1 MSGKAKD
8 HSNDLPISPQA
19 KIGSTRFIESMSFI
33 LLIFRLRPLFESKY
47 YRKHRLIR
55 ETDQIRSNRH
65 ISKEQL
71 VHKKEHRH
79 MYFDNF
85 SLTSSRKSAN
95 AMQNNLRT
103 TYQYTRKEMRNF
115 ARDEVQTALVPPI
128 PLQPAMPNPNLPVI
142 PGVRQDRNL
151 HGGVCGWNQNTLTGV
166 RLPPGVFA
174 PLLPHTRPIIAVGNA
189 GFSWRKPHAAVNNAV
204 RLFLLKLLLV
214 LIPRNCDSRC
224 CHYTHSGTRHLPQV
238 RIVSSIP
245 QAATSSP
252 SHAGISSD

>member
-1 MSGKAKD
+1 MM
-8 HSNDLPISPQA
+8 LPISPLA
-19 KIGSTRFIESMSFI
+19 KIGSIRFIESMSFI

-47 YRKHRLIR
+47 YRKHRLMR

-65 ISKEQL
+65 ISQYLIGVISKEQL

-95 AMQNNLRT
+95 AMQNNLRA
-103 TYQYTRKEMRNF
+103 TYQYTRQEMRNF
-115 ARDEVQTALVPPI
+115 ARDEVQTALAPPI
-128 PLQPAMPNPNLPVI
+128 PLLPAMPNANLPVI

-151 HGGVCGWNQNTLTGV
+151 HGGVCGWNQNTRTGV

-204 RLFLLKLLLV
+204 RIFLLKLLLV
-214 LIPRNCDSRC
+214 LIPRNGDSRC
-224 CHYTHSGTRHLPQV
+224 CHYTHSGTRHLPPV
-238 RIVSSIP
+238 FIVSAIP

-252 SHAGISSD
+252 SHTSFPSD

>member
-1 MSGKAKD
+1 M
-8 HSNDLPISPQA
+8 
-19 KIGSTRFIESMSFI
+19 
-33 LLIFRLRPLFESKY
+33 
-47 YRKHRLIR
+47 R

-65 ISKEQL
+65 ISQYLIGVISKEQL

-103 TYQYTRKEMRNF
+103 TYQFTRQEMRNF
-115 ARDEVQTALVPPI
+115 ARYEVQRALVPPI
-128 PLQPAMPNPNLPVI
+128 PLQPAIPNPNLPVI

-151 HGGVCGWNQNTLTGV
+151 HGGVCGWNQNTRTGV

-204 RLFLLKLLLV
+204 RIFLLKLLLV
-214 LIPRNCDSRC
+214 LIPRNGDSRC
-224 CHYTHSGTRHLPQV
+224 CHYTHSGTRHLPPV
-238 RIVSSIP
+238 FIVSAIP

-252 SHAGISSD
+252 SHTSFPSD